1 MSELMQILG
10 IFLEGLIS
18 FFSPCVIPLIPLY
31 MGYLATNAKEV
42 DEKGNITYKKKIVLI
57 YTLFFILGIS
67 MSFFILGLSFTGLGL
82 FFKDNRK
89 IFLEVGGILIVILG
103 LFQLGIL
110 KVDFLNKEKKVKI
123 NFNPNK
129 MTKKTAFLM
138 GFLFSFAWTPCVGP
152 ALSSTLIM
160 ASTASTALIG
170 NLFVLVYA
178 IGFLLPFIVLGLFT
192 TKVLNIIKRKQNI
205 LNYVVKIGALII
217 IIMGGFV
224 FYTGFTMETVKD
236 DNNDNTIKA
245 SKVELG
251 TPINFTLQDQFNKT
265 HTLDDYIGKT
275 IVLHFYAIDCFSC
288 LDELPNIE
296 KIYNDY
302 NQNKDDVI
310 ILSIANTSR
319 NPKKDII
326 NFLKKN
332 NYTFTSLMAKNKLFN
347 KYYVTTYPNTYII
360 NADGN
365 IAFTS
370 FGSLSYDR
378 LKEEIEKVVKLNRK
392 FPNY

>member
-245 SKVELG
+245 SRVELG

-378 LKEEIEKVVKLNRK
+378 LKEEIEKVRN
-392 FPNY
+392 

>member
-1 MSELMQILG
+1 MTELMQIVG
-10 IFLEGLIS
+10 IFLEGVIS

-31 MGYLATNAKEV
+31 MGYLATNAKEI
-42 DEKGNITYKKKIVLI
+42 DKDGNVTYKKKVVLI

-89 IFLEVGGILIVILG
+89 IFLEIGGILIVILG
-103 LFQLGIL
+103 LFQLGII
-110 KVDFLNKEKKVKI
+110 KVDFLNKEKKLKI

-178 IGFLLPFIVLGLFT
+178 LGFLLPFIILGLFT

-205 LNYVVKIGALII
+205 LNYIVKVGAIII
-217 IIMGGFV
+217 IIMGCYV
-224 FYTGFTMETVKD
+224 SYIGFTMENIKD
-236 DNNDNTIKA
+236 EDNVT
-245 SKVELG
+245 STGKVELG
-251 TPINFTLQDQFNKT
+251 TPINFTLKDQNGNT

-275 IVLHFYAIDCFSC
+275 IILHFYAIDCFAC

-310 ILSIANTSR
+310 ILAIANTSR
-319 NPKKDII
+319 NPKEDIK
-326 NFLKKN
+326 NYLNKN
-332 NYTFTSLMAKNKLFN
+332 NYTFISLMAKNKLFD
-347 KYYVTTYPNTYII
+347 KYYITTYPNTYII
-360 NADGN
+360 NSNGN

-370 FGSLSYDR
+370 FGSMTYET
-378 LKEEIEKVVKLNRK
+378 LKEEIEKVR
-392 FPNY
+392 

>member
-1 MSELMQILG
+1 MSELVQIFA
-10 IFLEGLIS
+10 IFLEGIIS

-31 MGYLATNAKEV
+31 MGYLATNAKEI
-42 DEKGNITYKKKIVLI
+42 DENGNVTYKKKIVLI

-89 IFLEVGGILIVILG
+89 IFLEIGGIIIVILG
-103 LFQLGIL
+103 LFQLGII
-110 KVDFLNKEKKVKI
+110 KVDFLNKEKKLKI

-129 MTKKTAFLM
+129 MSKKTAFLM

-178 IGFLLPFIVLGLFT
+178 IGFLLPFIILGLFT

-205 LNYVVKIGALII
+205 LNYIVKIGAII
-217 IIMGGFV
+217 IIVMGCYV
-224 FYTGFTMETVKD
+224 SYTGFIMESTKDKEPVKS
-236 DNNDNTIKA
+236 TG
-245 SKVELG
+245 KVELA
-251 TPINFTLQDQFNKT
+251 TPINFTLKDQEGNT

-288 LDELPNIE
+288 LDELPHIE

-310 ILSIANTSR
+310 ILGIANTSR
-319 NPKKDII
+319 NPKDDII
-326 NFLKKN
+326 DFLNKN
-332 NYTFTSLMAKNKLFN
+332 SYTFTSLMAKNKLFD
-347 KYYVTTYPNTYII
+347 KYYITTYPNTYII
-360 NADGN
+360 NSNGN
-365 IAFTS
+365 IAFVT
-370 FGSLSYDR
+370 FGSMTYED
-378 LKEEIEKVVKLNRK
+378 LKEEIEKVR
-392 FPNY
+392 

>member
-1 MSELMQILG
+1 MSELVQIFA
-10 IFLEGLIS
+10 IFLEGIIS

-31 MGYLATNAKEV
+31 MGYLATNAKEI
-42 DEKGNITYKKKIVLI
+42 DEKGNVTYKKKIVLI

-89 IFLEVGGILIVILG
+89 IFLEIGGIIIVILG
-103 LFQLGIL
+103 LFQLGII
-110 KVDFLNKEKKVKI
+110 KVDFLNKEKKLKI

-129 MTKKTAFLM
+129 MSKKTAFLM

-178 IGFLLPFIVLGLFT
+178 IGFLLPFIILGLFT

-205 LNYVVKIGALII
+205 LNYIVKIGAII
-217 IIMGGFV
+217 IIVMGCYV
-224 FYTGFTMETVKD
+224 SYTGFTMESIKEEEPVKS
-236 DNNDNTIKA
+236 TG
-245 SKVELG
+245 KVELA
-251 TPINFTLQDQFNKT
+251 TPIKFTLKDQEGNT

-288 LDELPNIE
+288 LDELPHIE

-310 ILSIANTSR
+310 ILGIANTSR
-319 NPKKDII
+319 NPKDDII
-326 NFLKKN
+326 DFLKEN
-332 NYTFTSLMAKNKLFN
+332 NYTFTSLNANDKLFD
-347 KYYVTTYPNTYII
+347 KYYITTYPNTYII
-360 NADGN
+360 NSNGN
-365 IAFTS
+365 IAFVT
-370 FGSLSYDR
+370 FGSMTYKD
-378 LKEEIEKVVKLNRK
+378 LKEEIEKVR
-392 FPNY
+392 

>member
-1 MSELMQILG
+1 MQILG

-31 MGYLATNAKEV
+31 MGYLATNAKET
-42 DEKGNITYKKKIVLI
+42 DEKGNIIYKKKIVII

-67 MSFFILGLSFTGLGL
+67 MSFFILGLSFTGLGI

-89 IFLEVGGILIVILG
+89 IFLEIGGILIVILG

-110 KVDFLNKEKKVKI
+110 KVNFLNKEKKLKI

-152 ALSSTLIM
+152 ALSATLIM
-160 ASTASTALIG
+160 ASTASTALMG
-170 NLFVLVYA
+170 NLFVLIYA
-178 IGFLLPFIVLGLFT
+178 LGFLLPFIILGLFT
-192 TKVLNIIKRKQNI
+192 TKFLNLIKRKQNI
-205 LNYVVKIGALII
+205 LNYVVKIGAII
-217 IIMGGFV
+217 IIVMGCYV
-224 FYTGFTMETVKD
+224 SYTGFTMEIIKDEETVKS
-236 DNNDNTIKA
+236 TG
-245 SKVELG
+245 KVELA
-251 TPINFTLQDQFNKT
+251 TPINFTLKDQNNNS

-296 KIYNDY
+296 KLYNDY
-302 NQNKDDVI
+302 NQNKDDVV
-310 ILSIANTSR
+310 ILGIANTSR

-326 NFLKKN
+326 KFLKEN
-332 NYTFTSLMAKNKLFN
+332 NYTFTSLMSKNKLFD
-347 KYYVTTYPNTYII
+347 KYYITTYPNTYII
-360 NADGN
+360 NSNGN
-365 IAFTS
+365 ITFVT
-370 FGSLSYDR
+370 FGSMTYDD
-378 LKEEIEKVVKLNRK
+378 LKEEIEKNL
-392 FPNY
+392 

>member
-1 MSELMQILG
+1 MTELMQILG

-42 DEKGNITYKKKIVLI
+42 DENGNVTYKKKVVII

-67 MSFFILGLSFTGLGL
+67 MSFFILGLSFTGLGM
-82 FFKDNRK
+82 FFKNNRK
-89 IFLEVGGILIVILG
+89 LFLEVGGILIVILG

-110 KVDFLNKEKKVKI
+110 KVNFLNKEKKLKI

-160 ASTASTALIG
+160 ASTASTALLG
-170 NLFVLVYA
+170 NIFVLVYA
-178 IGFLLPFIVLGLFT
+178 LGFLLPFIILGLFT

-205 LNYVVKIGALII
+205 LNYVVKIGAII
-217 IIMGGFV
+217 IIVMGCYV
-224 FYTGFTMETVKD
+224 SYTGFTMEPTKDKEPVKS
-236 DNNDNTIKA
+236 TG
-245 SKVELG
+245 KVELA
-251 TPINFTLQDQFNKT
+251 TPINFTLKDQNNKT

-288 LDELPNIE
+288 LDELPHIE

-310 ILSIANTSR
+310 ILGIANTPR
-319 NPKKDII
+319 NPKDDII
-326 NFLKKN
+326 DFLKEN
-332 NYTFTSLMAKNKLFN
+332 NYTFTSLNANDKLFD
-347 KYYVTTYPNTYII
+347 KYYITTYPNTYII
-360 NADGN
+360 NSNGN

-370 FGSLSYDR
+370 FGSMSYDS
-378 LKEEIEKVVKLNRK
+378 LKEEIEKGR
-392 FPNY
+392 

>member
-1 MSELMQILG
+1 MTELMQILG

-31 MGYLATNAKEV
+31 MGYLATNAKEI
-42 DEKGNITYKKKIVLI
+42 DKDGNVTYKKKVVLI

-110 KVDFLNKEKKVKI
+110 KVDFLNKEKKLKI

-178 IGFLLPFIVLGLFT
+178 LGFLLPFIILGLFT

-205 LNYVVKIGALII
+205 LNYVVKLGALII
-217 IIMGGFV
+217 IFMGIFV
-224 FYTGFTMETVKD
+224 SYTGFTMESVKD
-236 DNNDNTIKA
+236 KETVT
-245 SKVELG
+245 STGKVELA
-251 TPINFTLQDQFNKT
+251 TPINFTLKDQNGNT

-275 IVLHFYAIDCFSC
+275 IILHFYAIDCFAC

-296 KIYNDY
+296 KLYNDY

-310 ILSIANTSR
+310 ILGIANTSR
-319 NPKKDII
+319 NPKKDIKK
-326 NFLKKN
+326 FLTKN
-332 NYTFTSLMAKNKLFN
+332 NYTFTSLNASNKLFN

-360 NADGN
+360 NSNGN
-365 IAFTS
+365 IVFTS
-370 FGSLSYDR
+370 FGSMTYDT
-378 LKEEIEKVVKLNRK
+378 LKEEIEKVRK
-392 FPNY
+392 

>member
-1 MSELMQILG
+1 
-10 IFLEGLIS
+10 
-18 FFSPCVIPLIPLY
+18 
-31 MGYLATNAKEV
+31 
-42 DEKGNITYKKKIVLI
+42 
-57 YTLFFILGIS
+57 

-89 IFLEVGGILIVILG
+89 IFLEIGGILIVILG

-110 KVDFLNKEKKVKI
+110 KVDFLTKEKKLKI

-129 MTKKTAFLM
+129 MNKKTAFLM

-178 IGFLLPFIVLGLFT
+178 IGFLLPFIILGLFT

-205 LNYVVKIGALII
+205 LNYIVKIGAII
-217 IIMGGFV
+217 IIVMGCYV
-224 FYTGFTMETVKD
+224 SYTGFTMESIKDKEPVKS
-236 DNNDNTIKA
+236 TG
-245 SKVELG
+245 KVELA
-251 TPINFTLQDQFNKT
+251 TPINFTLKDQDGNT

-288 LDELPNIE
+288 LDELPHIE

-302 NQNKDDVI
+302 NQNKYDVI
-310 ILSIANTSR
+310 ILGIANTSR
-319 NPKKDII
+319 NPKDDII
-326 NFLKKN
+326 DFLNKN
-332 NYTFTSLMAKNKLFN
+332 NYTFTSLMAKNKLFD
-347 KYYVTTYPNTYII
+347 KYYITTYPNTYII
-360 NADGN
+360 NFNGN

-370 FGSLSYDR
+370 FGSMTYED
-378 LKEEIEKVVKLNRK
+378 LKEEIEKVR
-392 FPNY
+392 

>member
-1 MSELMQILG
+1 MSELVQIFA
-10 IFLEGLIS
+10 IFLEGIIS

-31 MGYLATNAKEV
+31 MGYLATNAKEI
-42 DEKGNITYKKKIVLI
+42 DEKGNVTYKKKVVLI

-89 IFLEVGGILIVILG
+89 IFLEIGGILIVILG

-110 KVDFLNKEKKVKI
+110 KVDFLTKEKKLKI

-129 MTKKTAFLM
+129 MNKKTAFLM

-178 IGFLLPFIVLGLFT
+178 IGFLLPFIILGLFT

-205 LNYVVKIGALII
+205 LNYIVKIGAII
-217 IIMGGFV
+217 IIVMGCYV
-224 FYTGFTMETVKD
+224 SYTGFTMESIKDKEPVKS
-236 DNNDNTIKA
+236 TG
-245 SKVELG
+245 KVELA
-251 TPINFTLQDQFNKT
+251 TPINFTLKDQDGNT

-288 LDELPNIE
+288 LDELPHIE

-302 NQNKDDVI
+302 NQNKYDVI
-310 ILSIANTSR
+310 ILGIANTSR
-319 NPKKDII
+319 NPKDDII
-326 NFLKKN
+326 DFLNKN
-332 NYTFTSLMAKNKLFN
+332 NYTFTSLMAKNKLFD
-347 KYYVTTYPNTYII
+347 KYYITTYPNTYII
-360 NADGN
+360 NFNGN

-370 FGSLSYDR
+370 FGSMTYED
-378 LKEEIEKVVKLNRK
+378 LKEEIEKVR
-392 FPNY
+392 

>member
-10 IFLEGLIS
+10 LFLEGLIS

-178 IGFLLPFIVLGLFT
+178 IGFLLPFIILGLFT

-224 FYTGFTMETVKD
+224 FYTGFTMEVVKD
-236 DNNDNTIKA
+236 DDNTIKA

-251 TPINFTLQDQFNKT
+251 TPINFTLKDQFNKT

-326 NFLKKN
+326 DFLKEN
-332 NYTFTSLMAKNKLFN
+332 NYTFISLMAKNKLFN

-360 NADGN
+360 NSDGN

-378 LKEEIEKVVKLNRK
+378 LKEEIEKVRN
-392 FPNY
+392 

>member
-1 MSELMQILG
+1 MSELIQIFAV
-10 IFLEGLIS
+10 FLEGLIS

-31 MGYLATNAKEV
+31 MGYLATNAKEI
-42 DEKGNITYKKKIVLI
+42 DENGNVTYKKKIVLI

-67 MSFFILGLSFTGLGL
+67 MSFFILGLSFTGLGM

-89 IFLEVGGILIVILG
+89 IFLEVGGIIIVILG

-110 KVDFLNKEKKVKI
+110 KVDFLNKEKKLKI

-138 GFLFSFAWTPCVGP
+138 GILFSFAWTPCVGP

-160 ASTASTALIG
+160 ASTASTALLG

-178 IGFLLPFIVLGLFT
+178 LGFLLPFIILGLFT
-192 TKVLNIIKRKQNI
+192 TKVLNLIKRKQNI
-205 LNYVVKIGALII
+205 LNYVVKVGAIII
-217 IIMGGFV
+217 IIMGAYV
-224 FYTGFTMETVKD
+224 SYTGFTMEKVKD
-236 DNNDNTIKA
+236 EATIT
-245 SKVELG
+245 STGKVELA
-251 TPINFTLQDQFNKT
+251 TPIDFTLKDQNNNT
-265 HTLDDYIGKT
+265 HSLDDYIGKT
-275 IVLHFYAIDCFSC
+275 IVLHFYAIDCFAC

-296 KIYNDY
+296 KLYNDY

-310 ILSIANTSR
+310 ILGIANTSR

-326 NFLKKN
+326 SFLKEN
-332 NYTFTSLMAKNKLFN
+332 NYTFTSLMAKDKLFN

-360 NADGN
+360 NSNGN

-370 FGSLSYDR
+370 FGSLTYES
-378 LKEEIEKVVKLNRK
+378 LKKEIEKVSN
-392 FPNY
+392 

>member
-1 MSELMQILG
+1 MSELVQIFA
-10 IFLEGLIS
+10 IFLEGIIS

-31 MGYLATNAKEV
+31 MGYLATNAKEI
-42 DEKGNITYKKKIVLI
+42 DEKGNVTYKKKVVLV

-89 IFLEVGGILIVILG
+89 IFLEIGGILIVILG

-110 KVDFLNKEKKVKI
+110 KVDFLTKEKKLKI

-129 MTKKTAFLM
+129 MNKKTAFLM

-178 IGFLLPFIVLGLFT
+178 IGFLLPFIILGLFT

-205 LNYVVKIGALII
+205 LNYIVKIGAII
-217 IIMGGFV
+217 IIVMGCYV
-224 FYTGFTMETVKD
+224 SYTGFTMESIKDKEPVKS
-236 DNNDNTIKA
+236 TG
-245 SKVELG
+245 KVELA
-251 TPINFTLQDQFNKT
+251 TPINFTLKDQDGNT

-288 LDELPNIE
+288 LDELPHIE

-302 NQNKDDVI
+302 NQNKYDVI
-310 ILSIANTSR
+310 ILGIANTSR
-319 NPKKDII
+319 NPKDDII
-326 NFLKKN
+326 DFLNKN
-332 NYTFTSLMAKNKLFN
+332 NYTFTSLMAKNKLFD
-347 KYYVTTYPNTYII
+347 KYYITTYPNTYII
-360 NADGN
+360 NFNGN

-370 FGSLSYDR
+370 FGSMTYED
-378 LKEEIEKVVKLNRK
+378 LKEEIEKVR
-392 FPNY
+392 

>member
-1 MSELMQILG
+1 MSELIQIFAV
-10 IFLEGLIS
+10 FLEGLIS

-31 MGYLATNAKEV
+31 MGYLATNAKEI
-42 DEKGNITYKKKIVLI
+42 DENGNVTYKKKIVLI

-67 MSFFILGLSFTGLGL
+67 MSFFILGLSFTGLGM

-89 IFLEVGGILIVILG
+89 IFLEVGGIIIVILG

-110 KVDFLNKEKKVKI
+110 KVDFLNKEKKLKI

-160 ASTASTALIG
+160 ASTASTALLG

-178 IGFLLPFIVLGLFT
+178 LGFLLPFIILGLFT
-192 TKVLNIIKRKQNI
+192 TKVLNLIKRKQNI
-205 LNYVVKIGALII
+205 LNYVVKVGAIII
-217 IIMGGFV
+217 IIMGAYV
-224 FYTGFTMETVKD
+224 SYTGFTMEKVKD
-236 DNNDNTIKA
+236 EATVT
-245 SKVELG
+245 STGKVELA
-251 TPINFTLQDQFNKT
+251 TPIDFTLKDQNNNT
-265 HTLDDYIGKT
+265 HSLDDYIGKT
-275 IVLHFYAIDCFSC
+275 IVLHFYAIDCFAC

-296 KIYNDY
+296 KLYNDY

-310 ILSIANTSR
+310 ILGIANTSR

-326 NFLKKN
+326 SFLKEN
-332 NYTFTSLMAKNKLFN
+332 NYTFTSLMAKDKLFN

-360 NADGN
+360 NSNGN

-370 FGSLSYDR
+370 FGSLIYES
-378 LKEEIEKVVKLNRK
+378 LKEEIEKVSN
-392 FPNY
+392 

>member
-1 MSELMQILG
+1 MSFMIQLLVV
-10 IFLEGLIS
+10 FVEGLVS

-31 MGYLATNAKEV
+31 MGYLASNGKEI
-42 DEKGNITYKKKIVLI
+42 DEHGNITYKKKVVIL
-57 YTLFFILGIS
+57 YTLFFVLGIS
-67 MSFFILGLSFTGLGL
+67 MSFFILGLSFSSLGL

-89 IFLEVGGILIVILG
+89 IFLEIGGILIVLLG
-103 LFQLGIL
+103 LFQLGII
-110 KVDFLNKEKKVKI
+110 KVDFLNKEKKLKF

-178 IGFLLPFIVLGLFT
+178 IGFLLPFIILGLFT

-205 LNYVVKIGALII
+205 LNYIVKIGAII
-217 IIMGGFV
+217 IIVMGMFIS
-224 FYTGFTMETVKD
+224 YTGFTMESTKDKEPVKS
-236 DNNDNTIKA
+236 TG
-245 SKVELG
+245 KVELA
-251 TPINFTLQDQFNKT
+251 TPINFTLKDQEGNT

-275 IVLHFYAIDCFSC
+275 IILHFYAIDCFSC
-288 LDELPNIE
+288 LDELPHIE

-310 ILSIANTSR
+310 ILGIANTSR
-319 NPKKDII
+319 NPKDDII
-326 NFLKKN
+326 DFLKEN
-332 NYTFTSLMAKNKLFN
+332 NYTFTSLNANDKLFD
-347 KYYVTTYPNTYII
+347 KYYITTYPNTYII
-360 NADGN
+360 NSNGN

-370 FGSLSYDR
+370 FGSMTYED
-378 LKEEIEKVVKLNRK
+378 LKEEIEKVR
-392 FPNY
+392 

>member
-1 MSELMQILG
+1 MSELVQIFA
-10 IFLEGLIS
+10 IFLEGIIS

-31 MGYLATNAKEV
+31 MGYLATNAKEI
-42 DEKGNITYKKKIVLI
+42 DEKGNVTYKKKVVLI

-89 IFLEVGGILIVILG
+89 IFLEIGGILIVILG

-110 KVDFLNKEKKVKI
+110 KVDFLTKEKKLKI

-178 IGFLLPFIVLGLFT
+178 LGFLLPFIILGLFT

-205 LNYVVKIGALII
+205 LNYVVKLGALII
-217 IIMGGFV
+217 IFMGIFV
-224 FYTGFTMETVKD
+224 YYTGFTMESVKD
-236 DNNDNTIKA
+236 KETVT
-245 SKVELG
+245 STGKVELA
-251 TPINFTLQDQFNKT
+251 TPINFTLKDQNGNT

-275 IVLHFYAIDCFSC
+275 IILHFYAIDCFAC

-296 KIYNDY
+296 KLYNDY

-310 ILSIANTSR
+310 ILGIANTSR
-319 NPKKDII
+319 NPKKDIKK
-326 NFLKKN
+326 FLTKN
-332 NYTFTSLMAKNKLFN
+332 NYTFTSLNASNKLFN

-360 NADGN
+360 NSNGN

-370 FGSLSYDR
+370 FGSMTYDT
-378 LKEEIEKVVKLNRK
+378 LKEEIEKVRK
-392 FPNY
+392 

>member
-170 NLFVLVYA
+170 NLFVLVYV

-245 SKVELG
+245 SRVELG

-378 LKEEIEKVVKLNRK
+378 LKEEIEKVRN
-392 FPNY
+392 

>member
-160 ASTASTALIG
+160 ASTASTSLIG

-192 TKVLNIIKRKQNI
+192 TKGLNIIKRKQNI
-205 LNYVVKIGALII
+205 LNCVVKIGALII

-378 LKEEIEKVVKLNRK
+378 LKEEIEKVRN
-392 FPNY
+392 

>member
-1 MSELMQILG
+1 MSELVQIFA
-10 IFLEGLIS
+10 IFLEGIIS

-42 DEKGNITYKKKIVLI
+42 DEKGNVTYKKKIVLI

-89 IFLEVGGILIVILG
+89 IFLEIGGILIVILG
-103 LFQLGIL
+103 LFQLGII
-110 KVDFLNKEKKVKI
+110 KVDFLNKEKKLKI

-129 MTKKTAFLM
+129 MSKKTAFLM

-178 IGFLLPFIVLGLFT
+178 IGFLLPFIILGLFT
-192 TKVLNIIKRKQNI
+192 TKVLNLIKRKQNI
-205 LNYVVKIGALII
+205 LNYIVKIGAII
-217 IIMGGFV
+217 IIVMGCYV
-224 FYTGFTMETVKD
+224 SYTGFTMEPIKDKESVKS
-236 DNNDNTIKA
+236 TG
-245 SKVELG
+245 KVELA
-251 TPINFTLQDQFNKT
+251 TPINFTLKDQEGNT

-288 LDELPNIE
+288 LDELPHIE

-310 ILSIANTSR
+310 ILGIANTSR
-319 NPKKDII
+319 NREEDII
-326 NFLKKN
+326 EFLNKN
-332 NYTFTSLMAKNKLFN
+332 NYTFTSLNANDKLFD
-347 KYYVTTYPNTYII
+347 KYYITTYPNTYII
-360 NADGN
+360 NSNGN

-370 FGSLSYDR
+370 FGSMTYED
-378 LKEEIEKVVKLNRK
+378 LKEEIEKVR
-392 FPNY
+392 

>member
-1 MSELMQILG
+1 MSELIQILG
-10 IFLEGLIS
+10 IFLEGVIS

-42 DEKGNITYKKKIVLI
+42 DEKGNITYKKKVVLI

-89 IFLEVGGILIVILG
+89 IFLEVGGIIIVILG

-110 KVDFLNKEKKVKI
+110 KVVFLNKEKKLKI

-138 GFLFSFAWTPCVGP
+138 GFLFSFAWSPCVGP

-178 IGFLLPFIVLGLFT
+178 IGFLLPFIILGLFT

-224 FYTGFTMETVKD
+224 FYTGFTMEVVKD
-236 DNNDNTIKA
+236 DDNTIKA

-251 TPINFTLQDQFNKT
+251 TPINFTLKDQFNKT
-265 HTLDDYIGKT
+265 YTLDDYIGKT

-326 NFLKKN
+326 DFLKEN
-332 NYTFTSLMAKNKLFN
+332 NYTFISLMAKNKLFN

-360 NADGN
+360 NSDGN

-378 LKEEIEKVVKLNRK
+378 LKEQIEKVRN
-392 FPNY
+392 

>member
-1 MSELMQILG
+1 MSELVQIFA
-10 IFLEGLIS
+10 IFLEGIIS

-31 MGYLATNAKEV
+31 MGYLATNAKEI
-42 DEKGNITYKKKIVLI
+42 DEKGNVAYKKKIVLI

-89 IFLEVGGILIVILG
+89 IFLEIGGIIIVILG
-103 LFQLGIL
+103 LFQLGII
-110 KVDFLNKEKKVKI
+110 KVDFLNKEKKLKI

-129 MTKKTAFLM
+129 ISKKTAFLM

-178 IGFLLPFIVLGLFT
+178 IGFLLPFIILGLFT

-205 LNYVVKIGALII
+205 LNYIVKIGAII
-217 IIMGGFV
+217 IIVMGCYV
-224 FYTGFTMETVKD
+224 SYTGFTMESTKDKEPVKS
-236 DNNDNTIKA
+236 TG
-245 SKVELG
+245 KVELAI
-251 TPINFTLQDQFNKT
+251 PINFTLKDQEGNT

-288 LDELPNIE
+288 LDELPHIE

-310 ILSIANTSR
+310 ILGIANTSR
-319 NPKKDII
+319 NPKDDII
-326 NFLKKN
+326 DFLKEN
-332 NYTFTSLMAKNKLFN
+332 NYTFTSLNANDKLFD
-347 KYYVTTYPNTYII
+347 KYYITTYPNTYII
-360 NADGN
+360 NSNGN
-365 IAFTS
+365 IAFVT
-370 FGSLSYDR
+370 FGSITYED
-378 LKEEIEKVVKLNRK
+378 LKEEIEKVR
-392 FPNY
+392 

>member
-1 MSELMQILG
+1 MTELMQILG

-31 MGYLATNAKEV
+31 MGYLATNAKEI
-42 DEKGNITYKKKIVLI
+42 DKDGNVTYKKKVVLI

-110 KVDFLNKEKKVKI
+110 KVDFLNKEKKLKI

-178 IGFLLPFIVLGLFT
+178 LGFLLPFIILGLFT

-205 LNYVVKIGALII
+205 LNYVVKLGALII
-217 IIMGGFV
+217 IFMGIFV
-224 FYTGFTMETVKD
+224 SYTGFTMESIKDKETV
-236 DNNDNTIKA
+236 T
-245 SKVELG
+245 STGKVELG
-251 TPINFTLQDQFNKT
+251 TPINFTLKDQSGNT

-275 IVLHFYAIDCFSC
+275 IILHFYAIDCFSC

-310 ILSIANTSR
+310 ILGIANTSR

-332 NYTFTSLMAKNKLFN
+332 NYTFTSLMAKNKLFI
-347 KYYVTTYPNTYII
+347 KYYITTYPNTYII
-360 NADGN
+360 NSNGN
-365 IAFTS
+365 ITFTS
-370 FGSLSYDR
+370 FGSLSYER
-378 LKEEIEKVVKLNRK
+378 LKEEIEKVRN
-392 FPNY
+392 

>member
-1 MSELMQILG
+1 MTELIQVFA
-10 IFLEGLIS
+10 IFLEGIIS

-42 DEKGNITYKKKIVLI
+42 DENGNVTYKKKVVII

-67 MSFFILGLSFTGLGL
+67 MSFFILGLSFTGLGM

-89 IFLEVGGILIVILG
+89 IFLEIGGILIVILG

-110 KVDFLNKEKKVKI
+110 KVNFLNKEKKLKI

-152 ALSSTLIM
+152 ALSSTLIL
-160 ASTASTALIG
+160 ASTASTALLG
-170 NLFVLVYA
+170 NIFVLVYA
-178 IGFLLPFIVLGLFT
+178 LGFLLPFIILGLFT

-205 LNYVVKIGALII
+205 LNYVVKIGAII
-217 IIMGGFV
+217 IIVMGCYV
-224 FYTGFTMETVKD
+224 SYTGFTMEPTKDKEPVKS
-236 DNNDNTIKA
+236 TG
-245 SKVELG
+245 KVELA
-251 TPINFTLQDQFNKT
+251 TPINFTLKDQNNKT

-288 LDELPNIE
+288 LDELPHIE

-302 NQNKDDVI
+302 NKNKDDVI
-310 ILSIANTSR
+310 ILGIANTSR
-319 NPKKDII
+319 NPKDDII
-326 NFLKKN
+326 DFLKEN
-332 NYTFTSLMAKNKLFN
+332 NYTFTSLMAKNKLFD
-347 KYYVTTYPNTYII
+347 KYYITTYPNTYII
-360 NADGN
+360 NSNGN
-365 IAFTS
+365 IAFVT
-370 FGSLSYDR
+370 FGSMTYED
-378 LKEEIEKVVKLNRK
+378 LKEEIEKVR
-392 FPNY
+392 

>member
-178 IGFLLPFIVLGLFT
+178 IGFLLSFIVFGLFT

-378 LKEEIEKVVKLNRK
+378 LKEEIEKVRN
-392 FPNY
+392 

>member
-1 MSELMQILG
+1 MSELIQIFAV
-10 IFLEGLIS
+10 FLEGLIS

-31 MGYLATNAKEV
+31 MSYLATNAKEV
-42 DEKGNITYKKKIVLI
+42 DENGNVTYKKKIVLI

-67 MSFFILGLSFTGLGL
+67 MSFFILGLSFTGLGM

-89 IFLEVGGILIVILG
+89 IFLEVGGIIIVILG

-110 KVDFLNKEKKVKI
+110 KVDFLNKEKKLKI

-160 ASTASTALIG
+160 ASTASTALLG

-178 IGFLLPFIVLGLFT
+178 LGFLLPFIILGLFT
-192 TKVLNIIKRKQNI
+192 TKVLNLIKRKQNI
-205 LNYVVKIGALII
+205 LNYVVKVGAIII
-217 IIMGGFV
+217 IIMGAYV
-224 FYTGFTMETVKD
+224 SYTGFTMEKVKD
-236 DNNDNTIKA
+236 EVTVTSTGKI
-245 SKVELG
+245 ELA
-251 TPINFTLQDQFNKT
+251 TPIDFTLKDQNNNT
-265 HTLDDYIGKT
+265 HSLDDYIGKT
-275 IVLHFYAIDCFSC
+275 IVLHFYAIDCFAC

-296 KIYNDY
+296 KLYNDY

-310 ILSIANTSR
+310 ILGIANTSR

-326 NFLKKN
+326 SFLKEN
-332 NYTFTSLMAKNKLFN
+332 NYTFTSLMAKDKLFN

-360 NADGN
+360 NSNGN

-370 FGSLSYDR
+370 FGSLTYES
-378 LKEEIEKVVKLNRK
+378 LKEEIEKVSN
-392 FPNY
+392 

>member
-1 MSELMQILG
+1 MSELVQIFA
-10 IFLEGLIS
+10 IFLEGIIS

-31 MGYLATNAKEV
+31 MGYLATNAKEI
-42 DEKGNITYKKKIVLI
+42 DEKGNVTYKKKIVLI

-89 IFLEVGGILIVILG
+89 IFLEIGGIIIVILG
-103 LFQLGIL
+103 LFQLGII
-110 KVDFLNKEKKVKI
+110 KVDFLNTEKKLKI

-129 MTKKTAFLM
+129 ISKKTAFLM

-170 NLFVLVYA
+170 NIFVLVYA
-178 IGFLLPFIVLGLFT
+178 IGFLLPFIILGLFT

-205 LNYVVKIGALII
+205 LNYIVKIGAII
-217 IIMGGFV
+217 IIVMGCYV
-224 FYTGFTMETVKD
+224 SYTGFTMESTKDKEPVKS
-236 DNNDNTIKA
+236 TG
-245 SKVELG
+245 KVELA
-251 TPINFTLQDQFNKT
+251 TPINFTLKDQEGNT
-265 HTLDDYIGKT
+265 HSLDDYIGKT

-288 LDELPNIE
+288 LDELPHIE

-310 ILSIANTSR
+310 ILGIANTSR
-319 NPKKDII
+319 NSKDDII
-326 NFLKKN
+326 DFLN
-332 NYTFTSLMAKNKLFN
+332 NNSYTFTSLNANDKLFD
-347 KYYVTTYPNTYII
+347 KYYITTYPNTYII
-360 NADGN
+360 NSNGN

-370 FGSLSYDR
+370 FGSMTYED
-378 LKEEIEKVVKLNRK
+378 LKEEIEKVR
-392 FPNY
+392 

>member
-1 MSELMQILG
+1 MSELIQILG
-10 IFLEGLIS
+10 IFLEGVIS

-42 DEKGNITYKKKIVLI
+42 DEKGNITYKKKVVLI

-89 IFLEVGGILIVILG
+89 IFLEVGGIIIVILG

-110 KVDFLNKEKKVKI
+110 KVDFLNKEKKLKI

-178 IGFLLPFIVLGLFT
+178 IGFLLPFIILGLFT

-236 DNNDNTIKA
+236 DDNTIKA

-251 TPINFTLQDQFNKT
+251 TPINFTLKDQFNKT

-326 NFLKKN
+326 DFLKEN
-332 NYTFTSLMAKNKLFN
+332 NYTFISLMAKNKLFN

-360 NADGN
+360 NSDGN

-378 LKEEIEKVVKLNRK
+378 LKEEIEKVRN
-392 FPNY
+392 

>member
-1 MSELMQILG
+1 MSELVQIFA
-10 IFLEGLIS
+10 IFLEGIIS

-31 MGYLATNAKEV
+31 MGYLATNAKEI
-42 DEKGNITYKKKIVLI
+42 DEKGNVTYKKKVVLI

-89 IFLEVGGILIVILG
+89 IFLEIGGIIIVILG
-103 LFQLGIL
+103 LFQLGII
-110 KVDFLNKEKKVKI
+110 KVDFLNKEKKLKI

-129 MTKKTAFLM
+129 ISKKTAFLM

-178 IGFLLPFIVLGLFT
+178 IGFLLPFIILGLFT

-205 LNYVVKIGALII
+205 LNYIVKIGAII
-217 IIMGGFV
+217 IIVMGCYV
-224 FYTGFTMETVKD
+224 SYTGFTMEPTKYKEPVKS
-236 DNNDNTIKA
+236 TG
-245 SKVELG
+245 KVELA
-251 TPINFTLQDQFNKT
+251 TPINFTLKDQEGNT

-288 LDELPNIE
+288 LDELPHIE

-310 ILSIANTSR
+310 ILGIANTSR
-319 NPKKDII
+319 NPKDDII
-326 NFLKKN
+326 DFLKEN
-332 NYTFTSLMAKNKLFN
+332 NYTFTSLNANDKLFD
-347 KYYVTTYPNTYII
+347 KYYITTYPNTYII
-360 NADGN
+360 NSNGN
-365 IAFTS
+365 IAFVT
-370 FGSLSYDR
+370 FGSMTYED
-378 LKEEIEKVVKLNRK
+378 LKEEIEKVR
-392 FPNY
+392 

>member
-1 MSELMQILG
+1 MSELIQIFAV
-10 IFLEGLIS
+10 FLEGLIS

-31 MGYLATNAKEV
+31 MGYLATNAKEI
-42 DEKGNITYKKKIVLI
+42 DENGNVTYKKKIVLI

-67 MSFFILGLSFTGLGL
+67 MSFFILGLSFTGLGM

-89 IFLEVGGILIVILG
+89 IFLEVGGIIIVILG

-110 KVDFLNKEKKVKI
+110 KVDFLNKEKKLKI

-160 ASTASTALIG
+160 ASTASTALLG

-178 IGFLLPFIVLGLFT
+178 LGFLLPFIILGLFT
-192 TKVLNIIKRKQNI
+192 TKVLNLIKRKQNI
-205 LNYVVKIGALII
+205 LNYVVKVGAIII
-217 IIMGGFV
+217 IIMGAYV
-224 FYTGFTMETVKD
+224 SYTGFTMEKVKD
-236 DNNDNTIKA
+236 EVTVTSTGKI
-245 SKVELG
+245 ELA
-251 TPINFTLQDQFNKT
+251 TPIDFTLKDQNNNT
-265 HTLDDYIGKT
+265 HSLDDYIGKT
-275 IVLHFYAIDCFSC
+275 IVLHFYAIDCFAC

-296 KIYNDY
+296 KLYNDY

-310 ILSIANTSR
+310 ILGIANTSR

-326 NFLKKN
+326 SFLKEN
-332 NYTFTSLMAKNKLFN
+332 NYTFTSLMAKDKLFN

-360 NADGN
+360 NSNGN

-370 FGSLSYDR
+370 FGSLTYES
-378 LKEEIEKVVKLNRK
+378 LKEEIEKVSN
-392 FPNY
+392 

>member
-1 MSELMQILG
+1 MTELIQVFA
-10 IFLEGLIS
+10 IFLEGIIS

-42 DEKGNITYKKKIVLI
+42 DENGNVTYKKKVVII

-67 MSFFILGLSFTGLGL
+67 MSFFILGLSFTGLGM

-89 IFLEVGGILIVILG
+89 IFLEIGGILIVILG

-110 KVDFLNKEKKVKI
+110 KVNFLNKEKKLKI

-160 ASTASTALIG
+160 ASTASTALLG
-170 NLFVLVYA
+170 NIFVLVYA
-178 IGFLLPFIVLGLFT
+178 LGFLLPFIILGLFT

-205 LNYVVKIGALII
+205 LNYVVKIGAII
-217 IIMGGFV
+217 IIVIGCYV
-224 FYTGFTMETVKD
+224 SYTGFTMEPTKDKEPVKS
-236 DNNDNTIKA
+236 TG
-245 SKVELG
+245 KVELA
-251 TPINFTLQDQFNKT
+251 TPINFTLKDQNNKT

-288 LDELPNIE
+288 LDELPHIE

-302 NQNKDDVI
+302 NKNKDDVI
-310 ILSIANTSR
+310 ILGIANTSR
-319 NPKKDII
+319 NPKDDII
-326 NFLKKN
+326 DFLKEN
-332 NYTFTSLMAKNKLFN
+332 NYTFTSLMAKNKLFD
-347 KYYVTTYPNTYII
+347 KYYITTYPNTYII
-360 NADGN
+360 NSNGN

-370 FGSLSYDR
+370 FGSMSYDS
-378 LKEEIEKVVKLNRK
+378 LKEEIEKVR
-392 FPNY
+392 

>member
-1 MSELMQILG
+1 MSELVQIFA
-10 IFLEGLIS
+10 IFLEGIIS

-31 MGYLATNAKEV
+31 MGYLATNAKEI
-42 DEKGNITYKKKIVLI
+42 DENGNVTYKKKIVLI

-89 IFLEVGGILIVILG
+89 IFLEIGGIIIVILG
-103 LFQLGIL
+103 LFQLGII
-110 KVDFLNKEKKVKI
+110 KVDFLNTEKKLKI

-129 MTKKTAFLM
+129 ISKKTAFLM

-178 IGFLLPFIVLGLFT
+178 IGFLLPFIILGLFT

-205 LNYVVKIGALII
+205 LNYIVKIGAII
-217 IIMGGFV
+217 IIVMGCYV
-224 FYTGFTMETVKD
+224 SYTGFTMESTKDKEPVKS
-236 DNNDNTIKA
+236 TG
-245 SKVELG
+245 KVELA
-251 TPINFTLQDQFNKT
+251 TPINFTLKDQEGNT

-288 LDELPNIE
+288 LDELPHIE

-310 ILSIANTSR
+310 ILGIANTSR
-319 NPKKDII
+319 NPKDDII
-326 NFLKKN
+326 DFLNKN
-332 NYTFTSLMAKNKLFN
+332 NYTFTSLMAKNKLFD
-347 KYYVTTYPNTYII
+347 KYYITTYPNTYII
-360 NADGN
+360 NSNGN
-365 IAFTS
+365 IAFFT
-370 FGSLSYDR
+370 FGSMTYED
-378 LKEEIEKVVKLNRK
+378 LKEEIEKVR
-392 FPNY
+392 

>member
-1 MSELMQILG
+1 MSELVQIFA
-10 IFLEGLIS
+10 IFLEGIIS

-31 MGYLATNAKEV
+31 MGYLATNAKEI
-42 DEKGNITYKKKIVLI
+42 DENGNVTYKKKVVLI

-89 IFLEVGGILIVILG
+89 IFLEIGGIIIVILG
-103 LFQLGIL
+103 LFQLGII
-110 KVDFLNKEKKVKI
+110 KVDFLNKEKKLKI

-129 MTKKTAFLM
+129 MSKKTAFLM

-178 IGFLLPFIVLGLFT
+178 IGFLLPFIILGLFT

-205 LNYVVKIGALII
+205 LNYIVKIGAII
-217 IIMGGFV
+217 IIVMGMFV
-224 FYTGFTMETVKD
+224 SYTGFTIEPIKDKETVKS
-236 DNNDNTIKA
+236 TV
-245 SKVELG
+245 KVELA
-251 TPINFTLQDQFNKT
+251 TPLNFTLKDQEGNT

-288 LDELPNIE
+288 LDELPHIE

-310 ILSIANTSR
+310 ILGIANTSR
-319 NPKKDII
+319 NREEDII
-326 NFLKKN
+326 DFLNKN
-332 NYTFTSLMAKNKLFN
+332 NYTFTSLNANDKLFD
-347 KYYVTTYPNTYII
+347 KYYITTYPNTYII
-360 NADGN
+360 NSNGN

-370 FGSLSYDR
+370 FGSMTYED
-378 LKEEIEKVVKLNRK
+378 LKEEIEKVR
-392 FPNY
+392 

>member
-89 IFLEVGGILIVILG
+89 IFLEVGGIIIVILG

-378 LKEEIEKVVKLNRK
+378 LKEEIEKVRN
-392 FPNY
+392 

>member
-1 MSELMQILG
+1 MSELIQIFAV
-10 IFLEGLIS
+10 FLEGLIS

-31 MGYLATNAKEV
+31 MGYLATNAKEI
-42 DEKGNITYKKKIVLI
+42 DENGNVTYKKKIVLI

-67 MSFFILGLSFTGLGL
+67 MSFFILGLSFTGLGM

-89 IFLEVGGILIVILG
+89 IFLEVGGIIIVILG

-110 KVDFLNKEKKVKI
+110 KVDFLNKEKKLKI

-138 GFLFSFAWTPCVGP
+138 GILFSFAWTPCVGP

-160 ASTASTALIG
+160 ASTASTALLG

-178 IGFLLPFIVLGLFT
+178 LGFLLPFIILGLFT
-192 TKVLNIIKRKQNI
+192 TKVLNLIKRKQNI
-205 LNYVVKIGALII
+205 LNYVVKVGAIII
-217 IIMGGFV
+217 IIMGAYV
-224 FYTGFTMETVKD
+224 SYTGFTMEKVKD
-236 DNNDNTIKA
+236 EATIT
-245 SKVELG
+245 STGKVELA
-251 TPINFTLQDQFNKT
+251 TPIDFTLKDQNNNT
-265 HTLDDYIGKT
+265 HSLDDYIGKT
-275 IVLHFYAIDCFSC
+275 IVLHFYAIDCFAC

-296 KIYNDY
+296 KLYNDY

-310 ILSIANTSR
+310 ILGIANTSR

-326 NFLKKN
+326 SFLKEN
-332 NYTFTSLMAKNKLFN
+332 NYTFTSLMAKDKLFN

-360 NADGN
+360 NSNGN

-370 FGSLSYDR
+370 FGSLTYES
-378 LKEEIEKVVKLNRK
+378 LKEEIEKVSN
-392 FPNY
+392 